1 MNEKFVSRISDE
13 LDYRPEQV
21 MAAAQLLDEG
31 GTVPFIARYRK
42 EATGSLDEVAIS
54 NIRDRMA
61 QLEELSKRRESI
73 LKSLQERELLSEDLK
88 EKIDAAETMTAL
100 EDIYLPFRPKRRTRA
115 TIAKEKGL
123 EELAV
128 ILFAQE
134 EETDPLKEALA
145 FVDPEKGVKT
155 AEEALEGSR
164 DIIAEWVN
172 ENREAREEM
181 RILYFQKGNFLA
193 RVVPGM

>member
-1 MNEKFVSRISDE
+1 MGLVHLHVGKWKGKKPDTYFTSRLKQNKSGETRNPRSKSGEVFHEAKQMNENFVSRISEE
-13 LDYRPEQV
+13 LNYRREQI
-21 MAAAQLLDEG
+21 MAAVQLLDEG

-42 EATGSLDEVAIS
+42 EATGSLDEVVLS

-88 EKIDAAETMTAL
+88 EKIVAAETMTTL

-128 ILFAQE
+128 TLFAQKG
-134 EETDPLKEALA
+134 ETDPHR
-145 FVDPEKGVKT
+145 
-155 AEEALEGSR
+155 GS
-164 DIIAEWVN
+164 IG
-172 ENREAREEM
+172 
-181 RILYFQKGNFLA
+181 LC
-193 RVVPGM
+193 

>member
-100 EDIYLPFRPKRRTRA
+100 EDIYLPFRPKRRTMA

-134 EETDPLKEALA
+134 EETDPLK
-145 FVDPEKGVKT
+145 
-155 AEEALEGSR
+155 
-164 DIIAEWVN
+164 
-172 ENREAREEM
+172 
-181 RILYFQKGNFLA
+181 
-193 RVVPGM
+193 

>member
-1 MNEKFVSRISDE
+1 MHEKFVSRISDE

-134 EETDPLKEALA
+134 EETDPLK
-145 FVDPEKGVKT
+145 
-155 AEEALEGSR
+155 
-164 DIIAEWVN
+164 
-172 ENREAREEM
+172 
-181 RILYFQKGNFLA
+181 
-193 RVVPGM
+193 